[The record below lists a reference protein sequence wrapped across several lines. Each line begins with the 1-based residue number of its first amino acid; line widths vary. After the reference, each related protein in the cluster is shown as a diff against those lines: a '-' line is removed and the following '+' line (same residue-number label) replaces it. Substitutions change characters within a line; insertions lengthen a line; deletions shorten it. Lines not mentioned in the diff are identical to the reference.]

1 MNENNTAK
9 SRVAGDDFS
18 DSAGETADSGANPGA
33 VLGADSGENGGA
45 RIVKYRL
52 TGDVQNVGFRNYLA
66 RAAEESAVRGWAKNE
81 SDGSLI
87 VLLCGEESAISQML
101 PCLQQGP
108 VGAAVRNMTELLVED
123 EDTPPEDF
131 QTR

>member
-1 MNENNTAK
+1 MTETE
-9 SRVAGDDFS
+9 D
-18 DSAGETADSGANPGA
+18 DSAAIETAENAENTPQTAASAGGTTETGAGA
-33 VLGADSGENGGA
+33 GA
-45 RIVKYRL
+45 ITLKYRL
-52 TGDVQNVGFRNYLA
+52 TGEVQGVGFRHYLA
-66 RAAEESAVRGWAKNE
+66 VAAEELSVRGWAKNE

-101 PCLQQGP
+101 PHLQQGP

-123 EDTPPEDF
+123 EDAPLPADF